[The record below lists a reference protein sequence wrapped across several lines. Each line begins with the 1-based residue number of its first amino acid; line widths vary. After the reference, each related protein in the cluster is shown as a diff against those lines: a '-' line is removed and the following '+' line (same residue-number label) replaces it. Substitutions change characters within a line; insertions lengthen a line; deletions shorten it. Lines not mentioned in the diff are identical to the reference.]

1 MLVWSVER
9 GMDHPEVSTYPFP
22 KQAQLG
28 SGYLL
33 PVLTLSVSQCVIH
46 HLLGTIGPL
55 VFDGGILLLRYSLS
69 SLPAILRAMR
79 CVQLVL

>member
-1 MLVWSVER
+1 
-9 GMDHPEVSTYPFP
+9 MDNPQVSTYPFP

-33 PVLTLSVSQCVIH
+33 PVLTLSVSQYIIH
-46 HLLGTIGPL
+46 HLLGTIRPL
-55 VFDGGILLLRYSLS
+55 VFNDSTLF